1 LRCAFIIR
9 SYQHFTLRV
18 VDYLNRHGI
27 KAERDNGCK
36 GINAMVE
43 LNQLAFTAQ
52 PIPVLARVDLA
63 AIFLHR
69 QSLLDTN
76 LLFGKHILSPD
87 LIRCFIIALLICT
100 YHVIFI

>member
-1 LRCAFIIR
+1 
-9 SYQHFTLRV
+9 
-18 VDYLNRHGI
+18 LNRHGI
-27 KAERDNGCK
+27 KAERQNGCK

-76 LLFGKHILSPD
+76 LLFGKRSRRVSYLLWARCSLCGRGAPD
-87 LIRCFIIALLICT
+87 VGGVLLMWEGCS
-100 YHVIFI
+100 

>member
-1 LRCAFIIR
+1 
-9 SYQHFTLRV
+9 
-18 VDYLNRHGI
+18 LNRHGI
-27 KAERDNGCK
+27 KAERQNGCK

-76 LLFGKHILSPD
+76 LLFGT
-87 LIRCFIIALLICT
+87 RCVTACT
-100 YHVIFI
+100 SAATN